1 MIRACDSNSLMTKE
15 KQMFT
20 ADFLIDTVQNG
31 KKTFVNT
38 FITHE
43 ETKTVLN
50 EYIDNQTA
58 YTKAVTKA
66 ATDFG
71 TKLVSDGL
79 KTMEEI
85 TKFDIAKFDIAKM
98 FKTAK

>member
-1 MIRACDSNSLMTKE
+1 MVQACNSNSLKPKE

-43 ETKTVLN
+43 ETKTALN
-50 EYIDNQTA
+50 EYIDSQTA

-66 ATDFG
+66 ASDFG
-71 TKLVSDGL
+71 SKLVSDGL
-79 KTMEEI
+79 KTVEEM
-85 TKFDIAKFDIAKM
+85 TKMDLAKFDFAKM
-98 FKTAK
+98 FKSAK